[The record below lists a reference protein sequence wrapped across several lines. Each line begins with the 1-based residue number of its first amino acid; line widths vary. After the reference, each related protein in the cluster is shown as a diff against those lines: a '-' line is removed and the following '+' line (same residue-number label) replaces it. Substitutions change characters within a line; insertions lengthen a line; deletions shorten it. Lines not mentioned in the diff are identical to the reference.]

1 MMTNY
6 KGLFIVQ
13 TTNHLII
20 KTSTSASVLS
30 ASQALNDKANFVKW
44 MLVSLLTM
52 GTLLMAGKLLAAE
65 NLFEK
70 NYQVQNTANLASLQ
84 AKPETKMYVS
94 NHKDDDNISMLED
107 GYDMMGTSGF
117 GAGKVLPELALQHA
131 KAIKADVVLV
141 YTKYG
146 SAKTSASK
154 MQIIKE
160 AAKKGGGVINDQDL
174 VEDETQ
180 YDYFASYWAK
190 LPTPLLGV
198 HIIKLVRSAQAE
210 VEDASANNRESN
222 GLTILAV
229 IKDSP
234 AAKAG
239 LMRGDVLMKVAGNEL
254 NKPEELSGLVHQYQ
268 GQNVAIE
275 YARAGE
281 KNSVN
286 AQINTRN

>member
-1 MMTNY
+1 M
-6 KGLFIVQ
+6 Q
-13 TTNHLII
+13 TTHHSLI
-20 KTSTSASVLS
+20 KTPTNAKVLG
-30 ASQALNDKANFVKW
+30 ASQALNHKTRNIKW

-52 GTLLMAGKLLAAE
+52 ATLLIAGKLLAAE

-70 NYQVQNTANLASLQ
+70 NYQVQNTGNLVSLQ
-84 AKPETKMYVS
+84 ANPDTKVYVS

-117 GAGKVLPELALQHA
+117 QASKVPPELALQHA
-131 KAIKADVVLV
+131 KAIKADTVLV

-146 SAKTSASK
+146 SAKTAVSK
-154 MQIIKE
+154 IQMIKE
-160 AAKKGGGVINDQDL
+160 AAKKGGGVINDKAL

-190 LPTPLLGV
+190 LPKPLLGV
-198 HIIKLVRSAQAE
+198 HIIKLVKNAQPDDEEA
-210 VEDASANNRESN
+210 DAKKMENK

-254 NKPEELSGLVHQYQ
+254 NKPEELSSIVRRYQ
-268 GQNVAIE
+268 GQDVAIE
-275 YARAGE
+275 YERAGE
-281 KNSVN
+281 KNVAK
-286 AQINTRN
+286 AQINSRN

>member
-1 MMTNY
+1 M
-6 KGLFIVQ
+6 Q
-13 TTNHLII
+13 TTHHSLI
-20 KTSTSASVLS
+20 KTPTHAKVLGV
-30 ASQALNDKANFVKW
+30 SQAFNHKTRHVKW

-52 GTLLMAGKLLAAE
+52 ATLLMAVKLLAAE

-70 NYQVQNTANLASLQ
+70 NYQQQNTGNLVSLQ
-84 AKPETKMYVS
+84 ANPDTKMYVS

-117 GAGKVLPELALQHA
+117 QASKVPPELALQHA
-131 KAIKADVVLV
+131 KAIKADTVLV

-146 SAKTSASK
+146 SAKTAASK
-154 MQIIKE
+154 IQVIKE
-160 AAKKGGGVINDQDL
+160 AAKKGGGIINDKDL

-198 HIIKLVRSAQAE
+198 HIIKLVKNAQPDDEAA
-210 VEDASANNRESN
+210 DAKNVDNK
-222 GLTILAV
+222 GLIILAV

-239 LMRGDVLMKVAGNEL
+239 LVRGDVLMKVAGNEL
-254 NKPEELSGLVHQYQ
+254 NKPEELSSIVKRYQ
-268 GQNVAIE
+268 GQDVAIE
-275 YARAGE
+275 YVRAGE
-281 KNSVN
+281 KSVAK
-286 AQINTRN
+286 AQINSRN